1 MISLLLSSC
10 LLLFNMAASTCC
22 VSCLDGGEEVVF
34 RCKGDGGVCT
44 FQLCAACVRIAFE
57 DTSGSSS
64 SFCAMCKSPTAID
77 MIASVCGQGALIAVE
92 KKIRDQVEFK
102 LKEENIRKD
111 ASRYACMH
119 SKFQMPLSP
128 VIFFANMSYFCKCN
142 RSKAQ
147 DLNERARVIF
157 NDLADKIN
165 LKCPRCKAAF
175 YDYDGCNALRCGLPE
190 CRAGFC
196 AICLQDCGQ
205 DAHAHIYTN
214 HEGKTLVKVAYLVAS
229 SHSRLM

>member
-1 MISLLLSSC
+1 M
-10 LLLFNMAASTCC
+10 
-22 VSCLDGGEEVVF
+22 F

-57 DTSGSSS
+57 DKSGSSS

-92 KKIRDQVEFK
+92 KKIRGQVEFK

-111 ASRYACMH
+111 ASRYVRTR
-119 SKFQMPLSP
+119 SKFQTPLSLLS
-128 VIFFANMSYFCKCN
+128 NMSCFCKCN

-147 DLNERARVIF
+147 DLNERARVLF

-175 YDYDGCNALRCGLPE
+175 YDYDGCNALRCGVPE
-190 CRAGFC
+190 CGAGFC
-196 AICLQDCGQ
+196 AVCLQDCGQ

-214 HEGKTLVKVAYLVAS
+214 HEGKSSVMVAYFS
-229 SHSRLM
+229 PHSTLETDVDHMISL